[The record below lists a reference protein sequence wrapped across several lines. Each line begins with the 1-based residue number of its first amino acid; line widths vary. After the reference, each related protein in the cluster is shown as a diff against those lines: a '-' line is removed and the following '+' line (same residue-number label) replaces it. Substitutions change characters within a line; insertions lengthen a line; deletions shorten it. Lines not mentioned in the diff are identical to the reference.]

1 MPIRGPKV
9 KVSRALNLALTPKAA
24 RIMERRPYSPGQ
36 HGAAR
41 KRSASVYKTQ
51 MVEKQRLKFTYNVSE
66 AHLAKTYDR
75 ASAMAGATG
84 SNLVSLLERRL
95 DAAILRMGFAK
106 TAYAAR
112 QYVAHGHFTVN
123 GDRSFNGSQVLR
135 VGDVVAVRE
144 KSQNHPQIKEAA
156 ASAPTIPPYF
166 EVDAAKLT
174 GKLISL
180 PEREQIPVQVNEQL
194 VVEFYSR

>member
-24 RIMERRPYSPGQ
+24 RVMEKRAFSPGQ
-36 HGAAR
+36 HGAGR
-41 KRSASVYKTQ
+41 KRSPSVYKTQ
-51 MVEKQRLKFTYNVSE
+51 MVEKQRLKFTYNISE
-66 AHLAKTYDR
+66 AQLRKAYAK
-75 ASAMAGATG
+75 AGSMSGATG
-84 SNLVSLLERRL
+84 QNLMSLLERRL
-95 DAAILRMGFAK
+95 DAAVLRMGFAK

-112 QYVAHGHFTVN
+112 QYCAHGHFTVN
-123 GDRSFNGSQVLR
+123 GDRAFNGSQILR

-144 KSQNHPQIKEAA
+144 KSKNHGQIVESIAN
-156 ASAPTIPPYF
+156 APALPPYL

-174 GKLISL
+174 GKLNSI
-180 PEREQIPVQVNEQL
+180 PERDQIPVQVTEQL